1 MIFPISSIV
10 SSKIRSPIFWLNKL
24 PQLVR
29 EADPIVFPRPASFT
43 KPGCR
48 LEVPVLRVGSR
59 LTRSISQVSSFSR
72 PNGAHLKRSLSIVSR
87 HSRNSSHCSRSQTP
101 RNTLVPVRESRRS
114 DIVITGCGWV
124 ASYNIRDKSNLWFV
138 CVMFVNHTKI
148 LSQVFYMSSF
158 LRNEP
163 FTKII

>member
-72 PNGAHLKRSLSIVSR
+72 PNGAHLKRSLSIISR
-87 HSRNSSHCSRSQTP
+87 HSGALSSRNSSHCSRSQTP

-124 ASYNIRDKSNLWFV
+124 VSYNI
-138 CVMFVNHTKI
+138 
-148 LSQVFYMSSF
+148 
-158 LRNEP
+158 
-163 FTKII
+163 